1 MNPDQSRSIGRT
13 YLIPC
18 ANAHLRKR
26 LKKSKDFLKITIDPK
41 FLSLTL
47 HSKSKTKLFMEI
59 KDLICNIPYLK
70 DWKYYYAH
78 LVENTDNDWVKT
90 RDCPVAIFNDTL
102 YILNAKGQIIQKSGR
117 PLGDILLI
125 AELIEELLEDFK
137 KEHGVSNLW
146 PRSHRCRSYSRR
158 KTPQNQAS
166 PTRRAGCQTCE
177 HRARALPICRHGKSH
192 RLNCRQRAHKKIA
205 SIPFF
210 C

>member
-137 KEHGVSNLW
+137 KEHGVRIYGPDPIVVGLIVDERLRKIKQARQEEQAAKPASTEPEPCQFVDTEKATVSTADNEPTKKLQV
-146 PRSHRCRSYSRR
+146 SRV
-158 KTPQNQAS
+158 
-166 PTRRAGCQTCE
+166 
-177 HRARALPICRHGKSH
+177 
-192 RLNCRQRAHKKIA
+192 
-205 SIPFF
+205 F